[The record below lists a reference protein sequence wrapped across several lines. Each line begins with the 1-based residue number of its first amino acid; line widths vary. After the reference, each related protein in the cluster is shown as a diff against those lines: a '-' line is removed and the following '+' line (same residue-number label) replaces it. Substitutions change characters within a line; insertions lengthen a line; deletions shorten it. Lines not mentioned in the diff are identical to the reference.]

1 MQNFDYSCSIPVTQN
16 AEVIVIGGGP
26 GGLGAAVMAARA
38 GADVLLI
45 ERFGFLGGMAAAGE
59 IHPFM
64 GNHVDGEPLDKPV
77 YTEWQDKMMAYRAEG
92 SQHKMWVSKDL
103 AMLAAED
110 LCLEAGVRL
119 LYHHN
124 LVDTVMDGDRISAVI
139 LHSKSGLTAAT
150 AKVFVDCTG
159 DADLAARAKCNFEMG
174 GPSGYCQPMTLC
186 FKLTHVDPDRMPPH
200 QEINRLYD
208 EAKAD
213 GIIDCPRENVLLFR
227 WFDKDTIHFNTTRV
241 IRHDGTSGESLSDAE
256 IIARR
261 QVREYLTF
269 LRLRVAGFENAEI
282 FSIAHHIGV
291 RETRRIIGQAYI
303 TRDAFISR
311 EKFTDAIARVRYPID
326 IHNPDGKGTEL
337 VHMPENEWYEIP
349 YGCIVAKDCTNL
361 LIGGR
366 PISSDHALH
375 SSFRVMPP
383 AVSIGQ
389 AAGVGAAMSVQDNCQ
404 PSQLNGV
411 KVREKL
417 KSLGARL

>member
-1 MQNFDYSCSIPVTQN
+1 MQNLNYNCSIPVTQN
-16 AEVIVIGGGP
+16 ADVIVIGGGP

-38 GADVLLI
+38 GADVMLI
-45 ERFGFLGGMAAAGE
+45 ERFGFLGGMASAGE

-64 GNHVDGEPLDKPV
+64 GNHVGGEPLDTPV
-77 YTEWQDKMMAYRAEG
+77 YTEWQDKMMSYRAEG
-92 SQHKMWVSKDL
+92 SQHKMFVSKDL

-119 LYHHN
+119 LFHHN
-124 LVDTVMDGDRISAVI
+124 LVDAIMDGDRISSII

-159 DADLAARAKCNFEMG
+159 DADLAARAGCSYEMG

-186 FKLTHVDPDRMPPH
+186 FKLTHVEPDRMPTH

-208 EAKAD
+208 EAKAE

-256 IIARR
+256 IIARK
-261 QVREYLTF
+261 QVREYLKF
-269 LRLRVAGFENAEI
+269 LRARVSGFENAEI
-282 FSIAHHIGV
+282 FSIAHHIGI
-291 RETRRIIGQAYI
+291 RETRRVIGHAYI
-303 TRDAFISR
+303 TREAFINH
-311 EKFTDAIARVRYPID
+311 EKFADAIARVRYPID

-349 YGCIVAKDCTNL
+349 YGCVVAKDASNL

-366 PISSDHALH
+366 PISGDHALH

-383 AVSIGQ
+383 AISIGQ
-389 AAGVGAAMSVQDNCQ
+389 AAGIGAAMSVENNCQ
-404 PSQLNGV
+404 PCQIDGT

-417 KSLGARL
+417 KNMGARL